1 MKALIF
7 LFMTAFI
14 SFGFKNPSPLHNVF
28 FPNESSKLSEVNA
41 QLVKDVYAKLPFGKT
56 VRFGVMGG
64 FASNR
69 SIEERNQLSLNR
81 ANSIVELLINQGAD
95 VTQVIV
101 SDRYEKYGWAS
112 QDSMTS
118 HEMALQ
124 VELTKGSG
132 WIAPEVTSIS
142 DYLPL
147 PIQKFEI
154 DPRKDQI
161 IKGKQGTEISI
172 AANTLR
178 CMDGTIPASMSMELT
193 EVYGQNQLVNA
204 DLHTASNGRMLESG
218 GTILLE
224 GSCGIKPA
232 VITKGKS
239 IDIKFPTH
247 GEAKD
252 GMETFIGSRDR
263 NGNFNWNQELRT
275 VNGGTTYRER
285 YYINDKQV
293 TKEEYETLK
302 AQFEEREQVEQN
314 QIAAIKNDEVFDAYL
329 LKSGSL
335 GWINC
340 DKFYEAAATTEIVV
354 VVDTAMHPSVRLVF
368 DNINA
373 VMNGSYDPRS
383 GKVVFAGI
391 PVGEKARIVA
401 YSILNQV
408 PYMAS
413 QRITVATNGSETL
426 RLLPTTKEGME
437 QQLASLNR

>member
-1 MKALIF
+1 MHA
-7 LFMTAFI
+7 
-14 SFGFKNPSPLHNVF
+14 
-28 FPNESSKLSEVNA
+28 
-41 QLVKDVYAKLPFGKT
+41 
-56 VRFGVMGG
+56 
-64 FASNR
+64 
-69 SIEERNQLSLNR
+69 
-81 ANSIVELLINQGAD
+81 
-95 VTQVIV
+95 
-101 SDRYEKYGWAS
+101 
-112 QDSMTS
+112 
-118 HEMALQ
+118 
-124 VELTKGSG
+124 
-132 WIAPEVTSIS
+132 
-142 DYLPL
+142 
-147 PIQKFEI
+147 
-154 DPRKDQI
+154 
-161 IKGKQGTEISI
+161 
-172 AANTLR
+172 
-178 CMDGTIPASMSMELT
+178 DGTIPASMSMELT

-224 GSCGIKPA
+224 GFCGKRPA
-232 VITKGKS
+232 VISTGKN

-247 GEAKD
+247 GELKD

-263 NGNFNWNQELRT
+263 NGNFNWNQEMRT
-275 VNGGTTYRER
+275 INGGTTYRER

-314 QIAAIKNDEVFDAYL
+314 QIASIKNDEVFDAYL

-340 DKFYEAAATTEIVV
+340 DKFYEADVTTEFVV
-354 VVDTAMHPSVRLVF
+354 LVDTAMHPSVRLVF

-373 VMNGSYDPRS
+373 VMNGSYDPRT

-408 PYMAS
+408 PHMAS

>member
-14 SFGFKNPSPLHNVF
+14 SFGFKNPTPLHNVF
-28 FPNESSKLSEVNA
+28 FPNESSELSEVNA
-41 QLVKDVYAKLPFGKT
+41 QLVKEVYSKLPFGKT

-69 SIEERNQLSLNR
+69 SIAERNQLSLNR
-81 ANSIVELLINQGAD
+81 ANSIVELLINQGAE

-101 SDRYEKYGWAS
+101 SDRYVKYGWAS
-112 QDSMTS
+112 QDSLTS

-132 WIAPEVTSIS
+132 WIAPVVTLIS
-142 DYLPL
+142 DFLPL
-147 PIQKFEI
+147 PVQKFEV

-172 AANTLR
+172 AANTLS
-178 CMDGTIPASMSMELT
+178 CADGTIPASMSMELT

-224 GSCGIKPA
+224 GSCGNKPA
-232 VITKGKS
+232 FITKGKS

-302 AQFEEREQVEQN
+302 AQFEEQEQVEQN
-314 QIAAIKNDEVFDAYL
+314 QIAVMKNDEVFDAYL

-340 DKFYEAAATTEIVV
+340 DKFYDAAATTEFVV
-354 VVDTAMHPSVRLVF
+354 LVDTAMHPSVRLVF

-373 VMNGSYDPRS
+373 VMNGSYDPRTD
-383 GKVVFAGI
+383 KVVFSGI

-408 PYMAS
+408 PHMAS
-413 QRITVATNGSETL
+413 QRITIAKNGSETL
-426 RLLPTTKEGME
+426 RLLPTTKEGIE
-437 QQLASLNR
+437 QQLASLH

>member
-14 SFGFKNPSPLHNVF
+14 SFGFKNPTPLHNVF

-41 QLVKDVYAKLPFGKT
+41 QLIKDVYAKLPFGKT
-56 VRFGVMGG
+56 IRFGVMGG

-69 SIEERNQLSLNR
+69 SLSERNQLSVNR

-112 QDSMTS
+112 QDSMKA

-132 WIAPEVTSIS
+132 WIAPGVTLIS
-142 DYLPL
+142 DFLPL
-147 PIQKFEI
+147 PVQKFEI

-161 IKGKQGTEISI
+161 IKGNQGTEISI

-178 CMDGTIPASMSMELT
+178 CMDGTIPASISMELT

-204 DLHTASNGRMLESG
+204 DLHTSSNGRMLESG

-224 GSCGIKPA
+224 GTCGKKPA
-232 VITKGKS
+232 VIAKGKS

-302 AQFEEREQVEQN
+302 AQFEEREQVDKN

-340 DKFYEAAATTEIVV
+340 DKFYEAVATTEFVV
-354 VVDTAMHPSVRLVF
+354 LVDTAMHPSVRLVF

-373 VMNGSYDPRS
+373 VMNGSYDPRT
-383 GKVVFAGI
+383 GKVIFSGI

-408 PYMAS
+408 PHMAS

-437 QQLASLNR
+437 QQLASLN

>member
-1 MKALIF
+1 MKSFVFLIVI
-7 LFMTAFI
+7 AFI

-41 QLVKDVYAKLPFGKT
+41 QLVKDVYAKLPFGKP

-64 FASNR
+64 FASSR
-69 SIEERNQLSLNR
+69 SIAERNQLSLNR
-81 ANSIVELLINQGAD
+81 ANSIVELLVNQGAD

-132 WIAPEVTSIS
+132 WIAPEVTLIS
-142 DYLPL
+142 DFLPL
-147 PIQKFEI
+147 PVQKFEI

-178 CMDGTIPASMSMELT
+178 CADGTIPASMSMELT

-204 DLHTASNGRMLESG
+204 DLHTASNGRILESG

-224 GSCGIKPA
+224 GSCGKKPA

-247 GEAKD
+247 GVAKD

-263 NGNFNWNQELRT
+263 NGNFNWNQEMRT
-275 VNGGTTYRER
+275 VNAGTTYRER

-302 AQFEEREQVEQN
+302 AQFEEREQLEQN
-314 QIAAIKNDEVFDAYL
+314 QIAAINNDEVFDAYL

-340 DKFYEAAATTEIVV
+340 DKFYEAAATTEFVV
-354 VVDTAMHPSVRLVF
+354 LVDTAMHPSVRLVF

-373 VMNGSYDPRS
+373 VMNGSYDPRT

-408 PYMAS
+408 PHMAS
-413 QRITVATNGSETL
+413 QLITVVANGSETL